1 MVNGPCPFNQ
11 RLIYRF
17 RTDSWMGMLNRT
29 SDDVNSIFYI
39 LKDNILEYISGLI
52 EGEGYFPLEDDVPSN
67 TDKFLVTTYM
77 ATNTT
82 PRTLY
87 ELIYNMVKKLSLYRK
102 MARDPGFRNTIMNRV
117 KNKRMKDQKRQV
129 KNGELSV

>member
-1 MVNGPCPFNQ
+1 
-11 RLIYRF
+11 
-17 RTDSWMGMLNRT
+17 MGMLNRT